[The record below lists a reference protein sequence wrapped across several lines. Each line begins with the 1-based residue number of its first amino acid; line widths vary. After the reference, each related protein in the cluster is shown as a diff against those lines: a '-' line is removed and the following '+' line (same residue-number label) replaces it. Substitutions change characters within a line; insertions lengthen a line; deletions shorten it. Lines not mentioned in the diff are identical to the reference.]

1 MVNIIYENHDR
12 GSISNSFF
20 FSGSWGYYHRFKDLA
35 GRIKAAFPTAQVEG
49 FVGRTSKQNV
59 MPYYNSLY
67 NSSFWKKTE
76 SFEVIINDKLIHS
89 KLESG
94 IIPNFDEMVQ
104 IVMTFK
110 ED

>member
-1 MVNIIYENHDR
+1 MLCPITILYIIPLFEKN
-12 GSISNSFF
+12 
-20 FSGSWGYYHRFKDLA
+20 
-35 GRIKAAFPTAQVEG
+35 
-49 FVGRTSKQNV
+49 
-59 MPYYNSLY
+59 
-67 NSSFWKKTE
+67 KTE

-110 ED
+110 EE